1 MSISI
6 LKNDELNRFEIYS
19 DGELAGF
26 ADFKIENQMISYTHT
41 EIVPK
46 FGGQGLGSQLIKEAL
61 DEALKQNFE
70 VAPHCSFVS
79 AYIRR
84 HSVPYLHLVPVSKQ
98 ASFDLVNNS

>member
-6 LKNDELNRFEIYS
+6 VKNEELSRFEIYS

-41 EIVPK
+41 EIDPR

-61 DEALKQNFE
+61 DEALEQNLE
-70 VAPHCSFVS
+70 VAPYCSFVS
-79 AYIRR
+79 AYIKKN
-84 HSVPYLHLVPVSKQ
+84 SEKYLDLVPKS
-98 ASFDLVNNS
+98 SRNLFDL

>member
-6 LKNDELNRFEIYS
+6 VKNEELSRFEIYS

-41 EIVPK
+41 EIDPR

-61 DEALKQNFE
+61 DEAFEQNLE
-70 VAPHCSFVS
+70 VAPYCSFVS
-79 AYIRR
+79 AYIKKNSEKYRDLIPKSSR
-84 HSVPYLHLVPVSKQ
+84 NL
-98 ASFDLVNNS
+98 FDL

>member
-6 LKNDELNRFEIYS
+6 LKNEELNRFEIYS

-26 ADFKIENQMISYTHT
+26 ADFKVSNQVISYTHT
-41 EIVPK
+41 EIDPR

-61 DEALKQNFE
+61 DEALEQNLE

-79 AYIRR
+79 AYIKK
-84 HSVPYLHLVPVSKQ
+84 SGEKYLHLVPESKRVK
-98 ASFDLVNNS
+98 FDL

>member
-6 LKNDELNRFEIYS
+6 LKNEELNRFEIYS

-26 ADFKIENQMISYTHT
+26 ADFKVSNQMISYTHT
-41 EIVPK
+41 EIDPR

-61 DEALKQNFE
+61 DEALEQNLE

-79 AYIRR
+79 AYIKK
-84 HSVPYLHLVPVSKQ
+84 SGEKYLHLVPESKRVK
-98 ASFDLVNNS
+98 FDL